1 MCDSCAYEVSSSP
14 TSAPPPYT
22 IDISS
27 AWLGKLGARAYH
39 VDNVCEESIRLPFT
53 IVIHRIHS
61 RVTQRLRRR
70 KRALV
75 ARRKSS
81 PALAIEDDIHIRSQ
95 FRCECCGE
103 ICIQIPTIEKLALR
117 IADKQHMPHRHL
129 PPCQDNTN
137 TNTNT
142 QRRQGRS
149 RLLWRLRNLSRGRW
163 RQRGLL
169 IDGTHSVQGEG
180 ERERERER
188 ERETWRER
196 IWRNTQA
203 LCSYLLDALL
213 WFRN

>member
-1 MCDSCAYEVSSSP
+1 MCVRRAKSHQCSP
-14 TSAPPPYT
+14 PLYT

-95 FRCECCGE
+95 FCCECCGE

-129 PPCQDNTN
+129 PPCP
-137 TNTNT
+137 
-142 QRRQGRS
+142 RQHQHQHHVVKLGAAS
-149 RLLWRLRNLSRGRW
+149 SGACLRGRW
-163 RQRGLL
+163 RQRGL
-169 IDGTHSVQGEG
+169 
-180 ERERERER
+180 
-188 ERETWRER
+188 
-196 IWRNTQA
+196 
-203 LCSYLLDALL
+203 
-213 WFRN
+213 